1 MLRKDDDLYPV
12 EEHGNANSRL
22 LWQMIQ
28 GLQIKC
34 GAKHNGCEGNCCTWK
49 GTYGSYHEHLQSG
62 TCGTLQP
69 EVTDTQQR
77 EDNSNVFDELTKECS
92 DPPSASPCSETVTMH
107 ALEELSTDCSSEEC
121 SIKDES
127 EGEDFPT
134 SDPSCSEQSLVLKV
148 EEYSPTNVAD
158 GAEPITSV
166 QSAVPTM
173 APNPSSSNTT
183 ANNKGKKEKQ
193 QKANESAAHNGKNTC
208 TQLTPEQW
216 QQAYQWRYE
225 MAQQYQMA
233 VQTLQMQ
240 QYYQQLHMSAVLY

>member
-1 MLRKDDDLYPV
+1 
-12 EEHGNANSRL
+12 
-22 LWQMIQ
+22 
-28 GLQIKC
+28 
-34 GAKHNGCEGNCCTWK
+34 
-49 GTYGSYHEHLQSG
+49 
-62 TCGTLQP
+62 LQP

-77 EDNSNVFDELTKECS
+77 EENSNVFDEFTKECS

-166 QSAVPTM
+166 QSTVPTM
-173 APNPSSSNTT
+173 APNPSSPNK
-183 ANNKGKKEKQ
+183 AAKKNKGKKTKQ
-193 QKANESAAHNGKNTC
+193 QKANESVVHNNGKDTC

-216 QQAYQWRYE
+216 QQAYQWRYQ
-225 MAQQYQMA
+225 MARAQQYQMA
-233 VQTLQMQ
+233 VQTLRMQ
-240 QYYQQLHMSAVLY
+240 QYYQQLHMSAVRY